1 LRGAKRLHDRLLLEA
16 GCFIRAALCEAQMKA
31 AIKPDNMVPVT
42 VLTGFL
48 GAGKTTLLKRILS
61 EYHGRRIAV
70 IENEFGP
77 ESIDNDLLVQDSE
90 EEIVE
95 LSNGCVCC
103 TIRGDLMRTLN
114 ELRTKRQGGELNFER
129 VIIETTGMANPGPVC
144 QTFFMDDEIADYY
157 RLDAV
162 ITVVDAKHGME
173 TLDKQEESQKQIG
186 FADRILVSKK
196 DLVNEAD
203 YQALRSR
210 IVHINPRASI
220 TPVHFGE
227 TDIKSLLDVSGF
239 NLNTILDIDP
249 DFLADEHPDAAHDH
263 GDHGHHDHGH
273 DHDHDHDGE
282 CGAHCGHHDHHHAHH
297 DDQIGAFVFRSQ
309 KAFDPERLEEFLG
322 GIVQVYGPDLLR
334 YKGILYLKGINRRML
349 FQGVHMMMGAE
360 PGKPWLSGEKPNT
373 KMVFI
378 GRKLPQEIFTRGLE
392 QCLV

>member
-1 LRGAKRLHDRLLLEA
+1 MSQAASVAKPRLQD
-16 GCFIRAALCEAQMKA
+16 
-31 AIKPDNMVPVT
+31 MVPVT
-42 VLTGFL
+42 ILTGFL
-48 GAGKTTLLKRILS
+48 GAGKTTLLKRILT
-61 EYHGRRIAV
+61 EYHGKRIAV

-77 ESIDNDLLVQDSE
+77 ESIDNDLLVQDTD

-103 TIRGDLMRTLN
+103 TVRGDLMRTLN
-114 ELRTKRQGGELNFER
+114 DLRLRRQGGELNFER

-157 RLDAV
+157 KLDAV
-162 ITVVDAKHGME
+162 VTVVDAKHGME
-173 TLDKQEESQKQIG
+173 TLDRQEEAQKQAG

-196 DLVNEAD
+196 DLVTED
-203 YQALRSR
+203 EYQALRSR
-210 IVHINPRASI
+210 LLRINPRASI

-227 TDIKSLLDVSGF
+227 TDLKALLDISGF

-249 DFLADEHPDAAHDH
+249 EFLAEEHPDAAHE
-263 GDHGHHDHGH
+263 HHH
-273 DHDHDHDGE
+273 HDHDGE
-282 CGAHCGHHDHHHAHH
+282 CGEHCGHHDHGHHHHPAHQ
-297 DDQIGAFVFRSQ
+297 DDIGAFVFRSNR
-309 KAFDPERLEEFLG
+309 AFDPERLEEFLG

-334 YKGILYLKGINRRML
+334 YKGILFLKGINRRML

>member
-1 LRGAKRLHDRLLLEA
+1 MSSATRSEK
-16 GCFIRAALCEAQMKA
+16 
-31 AIKPDNMVPVT
+31 MVPVT
-42 VLTGFL
+42 ILTGFL
-48 GAGKTTLLKRILS
+48 GAGKTTLLKRILT
-61 EYHGRRIAV
+61 EYHGKRIAV

-77 ESIDNDLLVQDSE
+77 ESIDNDLLVQDTD

-103 TIRGDLMRTLN
+103 TVRGDLMRTLN
-114 ELRTKRQGGELNFER
+114 DLRLRRQAGELKFER

-173 TLDKQEESQKQIG
+173 TLDHQDEAQKQVG
-186 FADRILVSKK
+186 FADRILVSKT
-196 DLVNEAD
+196 DLVSDDE

-210 IVHINPRASI
+210 LLRINPRAAI

-227 TDIKSLLDVSGF
+227 TDLKALLDISGF

-249 DFLADEHPDAAHDH
+249 EFLADEHPDAAHAH
-263 GDHGHHDHGH
+263 HAHDHGH
-273 DHDHDHDGE
+273 DHEGE
-282 CGAHCGHHDHHHAHH
+282 CGDHCGHHDHAHHHHHAHQ
-297 DDQIGAFVFRSQ
+297 DDIGAFVFRSNR
-309 KAFDPERLEEFLG
+309 AFDPERLEEFLG

-334 YKGILYLKGINRRML
+334 YKGILYMKGINRRML

-373 KMVFI
+373 KLVFI

>member
-1 LRGAKRLHDRLLLEA
+1 
-16 GCFIRAALCEAQMKA
+16 MKTA
-31 AIKPDNMVPVT
+31 TEQKSMVPVT

-48 GAGKTTLLKRILS
+48 GAGKTTLLKRILT
-61 EYHGRRIAV
+61 EYHGKRIAV

-103 TIRGDLMRTLN
+103 TVRGDLMRTLN
-114 ELRTKRQGGELNFER
+114 ELRVKRRDGRLNFER

-173 TLDKQEESQKQIG
+173 TLDNQEEAQKQVG
-186 FADRILVSKK
+186 FADKILVSKK
-196 DLVNEAD
+196 DLVSDAD
-203 YQALRSR
+203 YENLRHR
-210 IVHINPRASI
+210 LVRINPRASI

-227 TDIKSLLDVSGF
+227 TDLKALLDISGF

-249 DFLADEHPDAAHDH
+249 DFLADEHPDAAHHHHHHD
-263 GDHGHHDHGH
+263 GDCDEHCHHDHGH
-273 DHDHDHDGE
+273 DHGHDHKKG
-282 CGAHCGHHDHHHAHH
+282 HGHHS
-297 DDQIGAFVFRSQ
+297 DDIGAFVFRSNR
-309 KAFDPERLEEFLG
+309 AFDPERLEEFLG

-378 GRKLPQEIFTRGLE
+378 GRKLPQDIFTRGLE
-392 QCLV
+392 QCLI

>member
-1 LRGAKRLHDRLLLEA
+1 
-16 GCFIRAALCEAQMKA
+16 MKTA
-31 AIKPDNMVPVT
+31 TDLKSMVPVT

-48 GAGKTTLLKRILS
+48 GAGKTTLLKRLLS
-61 EYHGRRIAV
+61 EYHGKRIAV

-77 ESIDNDLLVQDSE
+77 ESIDNDLLVENTE

-103 TIRGDLMRTLN
+103 TVRGDLMRTLN
-114 ELRTKRQGGELNFER
+114 DLRVRRRDGKLNFER
-129 VIIETTGMANPGPVC
+129 VVIETTGMANPGPVC

-173 TLDKQEESQKQIG
+173 TLDTQEEAQKQVG
-186 FADRILVSKK
+186 FADRLLVSKK
-196 DLVNEAD
+196 DLVSDDE
-203 YQALRSR
+203 YEALRHR
-210 IVHINPRASI
+210 LVRINPRAPI

-227 TDIKSLLDVSGF
+227 TDLAALLDISGF

-249 DFLADEHPDAAHDH
+249 EFLADEHPDAAHDH
-263 GDHGHHDHGH
+263 HHHVGDCDEHCTHDHHGHDHGH
-273 DHDHDHDGE
+273 DH
-282 CGAHCGHHDHHHAHH
+282 GHHHHAAHS
-297 DDQIGAFVFRSQ
+297 DDIGAFVFRS
-309 KAFDPERLEEFLG
+309 KRPFDPERLEEFLG

-360 PGKPWLSGEKPNT
+360 PGKPWLSGEKPST

-378 GRKLPQEIFTRGLE
+378 GRKLPQEIFTQGLE

>member
-1 LRGAKRLHDRLLLEA
+1 
-16 GCFIRAALCEAQMKA
+16 MKTA
-31 AIKPDNMVPVT
+31 TEQKSMVPVT

-48 GAGKTTLLKRILS
+48 GAGKTTLLKRILT
-61 EYHGRRIAV
+61 EYHGKRIAV

-103 TIRGDLMRTLN
+103 TVRGDLMRTLN
-114 ELRTKRQGGELNFER
+114 ELRVKRRDGRLNFER

-173 TLDKQEESQKQIG
+173 TLDNQEEAQKQVG
-186 FADRILVSKK
+186 FADKILVSKK
-196 DLVNEAD
+196 DLVSDAD
-203 YQALRSR
+203 YENLRHR
-210 IVHINPRASI
+210 LVRINPRASI

-227 TDIKSLLDVSGF
+227 TDLKALLDISGF

-249 DFLADEHPDAAHDH
+249 DFLADEHPDAAHHHHHHD
-263 GDHGHHDHGH
+263 GDCDEHCHHDHGH
-273 DHDHDHDGE
+273 DHKKGH
-282 CGAHCGHHDHHHAHH
+282 GHHS
-297 DDQIGAFVFRSQ
+297 DDIGAFVFRSNR
-309 KAFDPERLEEFLG
+309 AFDPERLEEFLG

-378 GRKLPQEIFTRGLE
+378 GRKLPQDIFTRGLE
-392 QCLV
+392 QCLI